1 MQAVFELD
9 IKELNSDFVETLKKQ
24 FQNAKLKLIVKEDET
39 DYLLKDRANKNFLLN
54 SIKEIENG
62 EVVKL

>member
-54 SIKEIENG
+54 SIK
-62 EVVKL
+62 